1 MKQIRKAA
9 TDYIGNTP
17 KIILWIFVIP
27 VIIIFILHAS
37 LAATYA
43 YPLDYG
49 EAPLVNQARRLSAGE
64 NIYSPD
70 LTAPPYNITN
80 YPPLYILLLSPFAE
94 SAPFQMGRLISVIAA
109 VGTAVLLAR
118 IIYTLSQNRLAALA
132 TGASFLAIPYVVH
145 WSGLARVDFLALL
158 LAVAALY
165 VLVHWPN
172 GRWTIIVAALLLIA
186 AIYTRQSYGL
196 AAPLAAFAWLWTQ
209 NRRQAIT
216 LAVLVAGIGL
226 ALFALISL
234 LTNGGFYFHLVTA
247 NANEF
252 RWDTLVDR
260 LGQLLGDMPIALLLA
275 IAASVAWR
283 QRLVGRPLLVG
294 FFVGAFLSMM
304 TIGKVGSN
312 VNYFLELA
320 AALSLMMGGI
330 IAWSEGNIWRYTA
343 VFLLVIIQM
352 GLALGAT
359 MNMAVDQRLAPR
371 RADLEALRRLDELLA
386 DLPDPV
392 LADEYMGL
400 LPLQDR
406 PLYLQP
412 FEMTQLARGGLWDQ
426 APLLAEID
434 QKTFNAILIHY
445 FGNAPIHRDRW
456 TDEMLAAVEQAYRPA
471 YAIAGTVVYVPQE
484 DSGITAAPASNQSSI
499 NANLTISSPTLI
511 SQSPYLYQPVMV
523 SNPLNPQHLA
533 LIVGTGP
540 AAEFSTFAPGAN
552 LLLYI
557 STDGGTTWAEQ
568 VPLSSPRATNLDS
581 TVAFAPDGTLYA
593 IGIRD
598 GEITLNSS
606 NSDSAYEMTLANQLG
621 VTRAQVNARPW
632 LQIDPETADLFLSFD
647 AQEGD
652 IYDTPAFIRSSTGG
666 QLWST
671 TTRPDQHISL
681 ADLATNRA
689 VWPEDIRVLFGQGQE
704 LALVWTWAAEPP
716 GWPRTVWLAASTDG
730 GQTLSPPQP
739 IAETWG
745 PINATSSNSRYAIIT
760 RTGSETELQ
769 LVVAISAD
777 NGRSWSSS
785 LASGDIPVT
794 FDPDKAPGISIA
806 PNGTIDVVF
815 YAAQTADCVQTPA
828 GWRETLNFPYV
839 DSCLYDLYYTF
850 SQDNG
855 QTFSQPLQLN
865 DSTIAGEGFVG
876 VNGRSQAGAPAIA
889 ATDEAAH
896 PAWIDGGQLYTLRL
910 ER

>member
-252 RWDTLVDR
+252 RWDILVDR

-294 FFVGAFLSMM
+294 FFVGAFLSML

-330 IAWSEGNIWRYTA
+330 I
-343 VFLLVIIQM
+343 
-352 GLALGAT
+352 GLRC
-359 MNMAVDQRLAPR
+359 D
-371 RADLEALRRLDELLA
+371 DEH
-386 DLPDPV
+386 
-392 LADEYMGL
+392 GC
-400 LPLQDR
+400 R
-406 PLYLQP
+406 P
-412 FEMTQLARGGLWDQ
+412 T
-426 APLLAEID
+426 
-434 QKTFNAILIHY
+434 
-445 FGNAPIHRDRW
+445 
-456 TDEMLAAVEQAYRPA
+456 
-471 YAIAGTVVYVPQE
+471 
-484 DSGITAAPASNQSSI
+484 
-499 NANLTISSPTLI
+499 
-511 SQSPYLYQPVMV
+511 
-523 SNPLNPQHLA
+523 
-533 LIVGTGP
+533 TGP
-540 AAEFSTFAPGAN
+540 AA
-552 LLLYI
+552 
-557 STDGGTTWAEQ
+557 
-568 VPLSSPRATNLDS
+568 
-581 TVAFAPDGTLYA
+581 
-593 IGIRD
+593 
-598 GEITLNSS
+598 
-606 NSDSAYEMTLANQLG
+606 
-621 VTRAQVNARPW
+621 
-632 LQIDPETADLFLSFD
+632 
-647 AQEGD
+647 
-652 IYDTPAFIRSSTGG
+652 
-666 QLWST
+666 
-671 TTRPDQHISL
+671 
-681 ADLATNRA
+681 
-689 VWPEDIRVLFGQGQE
+689 
-704 LALVWTWAAEPP
+704 
-716 GWPRTVWLAASTDG
+716 
-730 GQTLSPPQP
+730 
-739 IAETWG
+739 
-745 PINATSSNSRYAIIT
+745 
-760 RTGSETELQ
+760 
-769 LVVAISAD
+769 
-777 NGRSWSSS
+777 
-785 LASGDIPVT
+785 
-794 FDPDKAPGISIA
+794 
-806 PNGTIDVVF
+806 
-815 YAAQTADCVQTPA
+815 C
-828 GWRETLNFPYV
+828 
-839 DSCLYDLYYTF
+839 
-850 SQDNG
+850 
-855 QTFSQPLQLN
+855 
-865 DSTIAGEGFVG
+865 
-876 VNGRSQAGAPAIA
+876 
-889 ATDEAAH
+889 
-896 PAWIDGGQLYTLRL
+896 
-910 ER
+910 